1 MEIRTSIQTG
11 SLCQE
16 DFEKVRK
23 AMYDLADILYLA
35 YRECSDPE
43 FLDQGHIVEV
53 RQNGTLDHLL
63 VEFWVRV
70 LVREKGRP
78 EQMRDGCII
87 SAEFNEEDEFQGFV
101 VDSRRAGPREI
112 FEKIFP
118 NYFQVVA

>member
-1 MEIRTSIQTG
+1 MEIRTSIQTR

-16 DFEKVRK
+16 DFMRVRK
-23 AMYDLADILYLA
+23 VMYDLADILYLA
-35 YRECSDPE
+35 YKECSDPE
-43 FLDQGHIVEV
+43 FLDQGHIVEI
-53 RQNGTLDHLL
+53 RQNGTLGYLC

-87 SAEFNEEDEFQGFV
+87 GAEFNTEDEFQGFV
-101 VDSRRAGPREI
+101 VDSRRAGSREI
-112 FEKIFP
+112 FEKVFP